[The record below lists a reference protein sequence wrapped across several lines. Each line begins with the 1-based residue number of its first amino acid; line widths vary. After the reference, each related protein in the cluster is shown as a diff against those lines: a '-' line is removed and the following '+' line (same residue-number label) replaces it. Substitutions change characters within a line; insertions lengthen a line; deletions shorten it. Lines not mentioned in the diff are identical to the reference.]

1 MIFDFGMWIAE
12 WKKRPVARRNRMNTR
27 PWIGSPS
34 RKILKSAISR
44 KFAIL
49 VGALLSALCST
60 VQAQSQGKSPA
71 RVGWLWYGAA
81 TAGPLPSIETAIID
95 GLQELGYVDGKTIVF
110 EHRFAEGHPEK
121 LTVLAAALVQQKV
134 DVIIGLGGD
143 VAVAA
148 KKATR
153 TVPIV
158 MGTSDDPVSA
168 SIIASLARPG
178 GNITGVTFVMD
189 ELAGKRI
196 QLLKEITPKLSSSG
210 VLWNPAHADNELKE
224 IQITAKESSV
234 QLRLFKVDR
243 MDEFDGALSAMKK
256 EKLDALIVVP
266 SRLTSLRRSQLA
278 GFALK
283 SRIPMASGWREF
295 AEAGGLLTYG
305 PNRVQIARRIAYY
318 VDRILKGAKPADLP
332 VETPTKFEL
341 VINLRTAQEIG
352 LTIPQSVLYR
362 ADTVIK

>member
-1 MIFDFGMWIAE
+1 MRIAV
-12 WKKRPVARRNRMNTR
+12 WKNQAEVRREHMSKRR
-27 PWIGSPS
+27 WIGSHS
-34 RKILKSAISR
+34 RKVLKSAINR
-44 KFAIL
+44 KSAIL

-60 VQAQSQGKSPA
+60 VQAQPQGKSPP
-71 RVGWLWYGAA
+71 RVGWLWYGSAQ
-81 TAGPLPSIETAIID
+81 AGPLPSIETSIID

-110 EHRFAEGHPEK
+110 EHRFAEGRPEK
-121 LTVLAAALVQQKV
+121 LPEIVAALVRQKV
-134 DVIIGLGGD
+134 DIIIGLGGD
-143 VAVAA
+143 IAAAA

-158 MGTSDDPVSA
+158 VGTSDDPVRA
-168 SIIASLARPG
+168 SIISSLARPG

-196 QLLKEITPKLSSSG
+196 QLLKEINPKLSSSG
-210 VLWNPAHADNELKE
+210 VLWNPAHADNELRE
-224 IQITAKESSV
+224 IQITAKEFNV
-234 QLRLFKVDR
+234 QLRLFKVER
-243 MDEFDGALSAMKK
+243 IDEFDNALSAMKK
-256 EKLDALIVVP
+256 EKFDALIVVP

-295 AEAGGLLTYG
+295 AEAGGLLSYG
-305 PNRVQIARRIAYY
+305 PNRAQIARRIAYY

-341 VINLRTAQEIG
+341 VINLKTAQEIG

-362 ADTVIK
+362 ADTVIR